1 MRLGCLWGQP
11 PFLFCRPNETYLQA
25 WSVSHLCE
33 TCTHAAVEGFSLCRW
48 LLGMEGEDL
57 VAALFWGLS
66 WAPYHSWLPVSVT
79 FWEIHGLARAFA
91 CLKPQQ

>member
-1 MRLGCLWGQP
+1 MCTVMRLGCLWGQP
-11 PFLFCRPNETYLQA
+11 RFLFCRPNETHLQA

-66 WAPYHSWLPVSVT
+66 WAPITPGCLLALPFGRFKGWLG
-79 FWEIHGLARAFA
+79 H
-91 CLKPQQ
+91 